1 MNKKH
6 LLAFFTA
13 TVLLLTLAG
22 CTGTKEPGESNMPS
36 ATVAG
41 TVNTDGSTSM
51 EKVVKALGE
60 AFSTEYPSVTVN
72 YNGSGSG
79 AGVESVLNGST
90 DLGLASRSLKEEE
103 TASGAV
109 AHVVALDGVV
119 IVVNPE
125 NTVSDLTVEQIAGIY
140 TGEIKNWSE
149 VGGADMAIAA
159 YGREAGSGTRS
170 AFEEI
175 VGIKDACRYANEY
188 SSTGDVIGAVSNNP
202 NAIGYASLAAVND
215 TVKAL
220 KVGGVACT
228 EETVRSGEYAI
239 QRPFVIITKEDVTL
253 STAAEAFLSYALSAE
268 AAPVITAAGVVP
280 ANG

>member
-1 MNKKH
+1 
-6 LLAFFTA
+6 
-13 TVLLLTLAG
+13 
-22 CTGTKEPGESNMPS
+22 MPS

-125 NTVSDLTVEQIAGIY
+125 NTVSDLTVDQIAGIY